1 MITKN
6 KNTVLHSAYTPY
18 YVYALMCPLIK
29 EIKYIGQSKNPQN
42 RLKQHI
48 SNPSPLLESWIKKL
62 KIKGKE
68 PILTILET
76 CEKHNVNELEVKNI
90 EKYKNNSLLNI
101 VHNDKNDVVNL
112 KQQIIQLNNR
122 IHNLQS
128 DINMLLNMKGGSSFI
143 NDIRKEIKNE
153 LLNELRNNSKL

>member
-48 SNPSPLLESWIKKL
+48 SNPSPLLESWINKL
-62 KIKGKE
+62 KNKGKE

-76 CEKHNVNELEVKNI
+76 GEKYNICELEKKYI
-90 EKYKNNSLLNI
+90 EQYSKNSLLNI
-101 VHNDKNDVVNL
+101 NSNDKNSTVNL
-112 KQQIIQLNNR
+112 KKQIIQLNNR
-122 IHNLQS
+122 IYNLQS
-128 DINMLLNMKGGSSFI
+128 DINLLLNMKRGSGFI
-143 NDIRKEIKNE
+143 NDIRKEIRNE
-153 LLNELRNNSKL
+153 LLNELKNNSKL